1 MSNIPKMGHLPT
13 PVLSKHLKTRGPPWN
28 SRECHL
34 HVASNDQSML
44 CVVLCP
50 AASVLAWPE
59 PKPGP
64 SQRRTWPS
72 HGHVT
77 DWQLGRPGLQ
87 VIEAPQP
94 LGPGDFWPGAFQSHR
109 AHWVCEKATCGFFS
123 MAPSFGQ
130 NPRFQAFQKYCSRLQ
145 GDLTPSSSCW
155 LCGLPLTLE
164 PHWIGVPHWWIN
176 RGMPDICADIL
187 ENWSKSSQLDL
198 CARFFCLLSGNLT

>member
-1 MSNIPKMGHLPT
+1 MTNQCFAWCYASQPPFWRGQSQNLGPHREGLG
-13 PVLSKHLKTRGPPWN
+13 PVMDTS
-28 SRECHL
+28 SS
-34 HVASNDQSML
+34 A
-44 CVVLCP
+44 
-50 AASVLAWPE
+50 
-59 PKPGP
+59 
-64 SQRRTWPS
+64 
-72 HGHVT
+72 
-77 DWQLGRPGLQ
+77 QLGLQ

-94 LGPGDFWPGAFQSHR
+94 LGPGDFWPGASQSHR

-130 NPRFQAFQKYCSRLQ
+130 LNPRFQAFQKYCSRLQ

-187 ENWSKSSQLDL
+187 ENWPKSSQLDL
-198 CARFFCLLSGNLT
+198 CARFFCLPSGNLT